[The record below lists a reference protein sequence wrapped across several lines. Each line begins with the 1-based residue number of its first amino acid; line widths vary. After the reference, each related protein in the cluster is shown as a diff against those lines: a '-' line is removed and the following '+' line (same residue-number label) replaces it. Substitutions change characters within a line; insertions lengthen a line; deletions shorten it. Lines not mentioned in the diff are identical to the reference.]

1 MLFSA
6 ESTKKSEVD
15 LTSAEAHVLT
25 IADLHSIG
33 KLPDGVIT
41 CDGGLLLKLAWESGI
56 ASKYPIK
63 NRSVDEKRALSLS
76 FFAKL
81 HLNEEKHRQL
91 LESSVLAIRLEF
103 GRAFRREIEKRYL
116 SIFQLS
122 LNARRLTGKCEI
134 VFTLYFFQM
143 I

>member
-1 MLFSA
+1 M
-6 ESTKKSEVD
+6 
-15 LTSAEAHVLT
+15 LT

-33 KLPDGVIT
+33 KLPDDIST
-41 CDGGLLLKLAWESGI
+41 CDGGILLKLAWESGM

-81 HLNEEKHRQL
+81 DMDEEKHRQL
-91 LESSVLAIRLEF
+91 LESSVLAIRLKF
-103 GRAFRREIEKRYL
+103 GKAFQREIEKRYL

-122 LNARRLTGKCEI
+122 SNARRLTGKCEI